1 MKNKLKIQKI
11 EQFELLLC
19 GVIFFI
25 AFIIFIAAPITQVA
39 DSNYSMM
46 LSQSLLDQGSFR
58 LDSYK
63 IPRFKPNEKPG
74 ISHTGYPYQ
83 IEVINGHLYYYF
95 PPGSSVLSVPFVA
108 IMNLFDISAVNPDGS
123 YNFEG
128 EVKIE
133 KSLSALLMAT
143 LITIFFITAKQL
155 LPLTWS
161 LIVAIGAALGTQ
173 VLSTASR
180 ALWSDTWGIFL
191 LSIVLF
197 MLIRNE
203 LGKKSFHPVVLA
215 TILSWTYFVK
225 PTYSISIFVITVFT
239 FLFYRRIFICYCLT
253 GMIWFGI
260 FVGYSWYY
268 FGKWLPSYYSASR
281 LCVSETF
288 LIALTAN
295 LVSPARG
302 LLIYSPFILFILYL
316 LWRHYRYVVHKRLLW
331 TGIIVFFLHL
341 ITVSSFPHWWAGHSF
356 GPRFMIG
363 VLPWE
368 ILLSII
374 GIHAM
379 ISSWQQQAF
388 KSNYR
393 LSILPAVEKIKI
405 IIGTLLL
412 ITSIFINWRGAYAP
426 PTWRWNVDP
435 VGVDQHPERIWDWR
449 QPQFLAGI
457 IEPPLPE
464 KFPLYHP
471 GERICLNSEQA
482 SKYLLRGWSGPE
494 PRFRWTD
501 GKKAIIG
508 FHLEHK
514 QPLEFRIKLAPFIIP
529 GKHELQVVKVLLNG
543 RELANL
549 HLVESSQREY
559 SFILPVTI
567 LENDNV
573 IEFNFKNSASPASY
587 GISKDK
593 RKLGIAAEW
602 FEINPV

>member
-1 MKNKLKIQKI
+1 TMINDKLKRQKNK
-11 EQFELLLC
+11 QFELLLC
-19 GVIFFI
+19 GIIFFI
-25 AFIIFIAAPITQVA
+25 AFTIFMAAPVTQVA

-46 LSQSLLDQGSFR
+46 LSQSLLDHGSFR
-58 LDSYK
+58 LDGYK
-63 IPRFKPNEKPG
+63 IPRFKPYEKPG
-74 ISHTGYPYQ
+74 VIQTGYPYQ
-83 IEVINGHLYYYF
+83 IEEINGHLHYFF

-108 IMNLFDISAVNPDGS
+108 IMNLFGISAVNPDGS

-133 KSLSALLMAT
+133 KNLSALLMAVLT
-143 LITIFFITAKQL
+143 MFFFITARQI

-161 LIVAIGAALGTQ
+161 LIVAIGSALGTQ
-173 VLSTASR
+173 ILSTASR

-197 MLIRNE
+197 MLFRNE
-203 LGKKSFHPVVLA
+203 LGKKSFHPVALA

-225 PTYSISIFVITVFT
+225 PTYSISILVITVFI
-239 FLFYRRIFICYCLT
+239 FLFYRQTFVYYVLT

-260 FVGYSWYY
+260 FVGYSWHY
-268 FGKWLPSYYSASR
+268 FGKWPPTYYSASR
-281 LCVSETF
+281 LSFSKTC
-288 LIALTAN
+288 LIALAGH

-316 LWRHYRYVVHKRLLW
+316 LWRYYRYVVHKRLLW
-331 TGIIVFFLHL
+331 TAIIAFFLHL

-356 GPRFMIG
+356 GPRFMVG

-368 ILLSII
+368 FLLSII

-388 KSNYR
+388 KSNYG
-393 LSILPAVEKIKI
+393 LSILPAAERIKM
-405 IIGTLLL
+405 IIGALLL
-412 ITSIFINWRGAYAP
+412 ITSIFINWRGAYAHS
-426 PTWRWNVDP
+426 TSLWNVLP
-435 VGVDQHPERIWDWR
+435 VNVDQHPERIWDWR

-464 KFPLYHP
+464 RFPLYHP
-471 GERICLNSEQA
+471 GERVYLNSEQA
-482 SKYLLRGWSGPE
+482 SKYLLSGWSGPE

-508 FHLEHK
+508 FRLEHK
-514 QPLEFRIKLAPFIIP
+514 QPLEFRIKLAPFVVP

-543 RELANL
+543 RELAIL
-549 HLVESSQREY
+549 YLVESSQNEY
-559 SFILPVTI
+559 LFILPVKF
-567 LENDNV
+567 LKNDNI

-587 GISKDK
+587 GVNSD
-593 RKLGIAAEW
+593 
-602 FEINPV
+602 